1 MNFLSDIYQKSLH
14 ENEKNIKFWEE
25 YLQNLNTLNFE
36 IYSDKL
42 SVPILVPI
50 GNKIL
55 FRGALK
61 HTNEVTVA
69 LGADY
74 FAKCSIKQAEVLRQH
89 RIKDAKSKLEE
100 YNKEKEYLEN
110 QLSFGKQNV
119 FGNTDQD
126 IIEVCTE
133 EEDKTWREQHR
144 ERLKRYHQSDDKKKE
159 NISKDISDE
168 ELWMRL
174 EELELQEEM
183 QNEMQNSDT
192 VEETNSYESNF
203 DSCVIK
209 ESDVKDVRADEA
221 TELASR
227 ITHNVPKQTS
237 KTDLLQQVLDRQEML
252 STKLTE
258 LKSRDRPETT
268 TESELLSRL
277 DEIELLDDLEDEMDR
292 IDDILETAEDEDS
305 SRSDTSKSSKSVS
318 FTDEDDGKTLELTFT
333 HTDVEP
339 DMTPY
344 DPEKGIMKP
353 RDIYVACANLF
364 NNGTTSILRKSKY
377 LDKSANVTKEME
389 APQAVNKNGIT
400 DTERQEIVVRDV
412 VEKSA
417 SQENLTA
424 SARPTSLFKQKRQQ
438 KS

>member
-1 MNFLSDIYQKSLH
+1 M
-14 ENEKNIKFWEE
+14 
-25 YLQNLNTLNFE
+25 
-36 IYSDKL
+36 

-89 RIKDAKSKLEE
+89 RINGMLIIFYYHYNIITFILLYNILLDAKSKLEE

-119 FGNTDQD
+119 YGNTGQD

-133 EEDKTWREQHR
+133 EEDKAWREQHR

-192 VEETNSYESNF
+192 VEETNSNESNF

-221 TELASR
+221 TELVSR

-258 LKSRDRPETT
+258 LKSRERPETT

-277 DEIELLDDLEDEMDR
+277 DEMELLDDLEDEMDR
-292 IDDILETAEDEDS
+292 
-305 SRSDTSKSSKSVS
+305 
-318 FTDEDDGKTLELTFT
+318 
-333 HTDVEP
+333 
-339 DMTPY
+339 
-344 DPEKGIMKP
+344 
-353 RDIYVACANLF
+353 
-364 NNGTTSILRKSKY
+364 
-377 LDKSANVTKEME
+377 
-389 APQAVNKNGIT
+389 
-400 DTERQEIVVRDV
+400 
-412 VEKSA
+412 
-417 SQENLTA
+417 
-424 SARPTSLFKQKRQQ
+424 
-438 KS
+438 

>member
-25 YLQNLNTLNFE
+25 YLQNLNSLNFE

-50 GNKIL
+50 GNRIL

-119 FGNTDQD
+119 YGNTGQD

-133 EEDKTWREQHR
+133 EEDKAWREQHR
-144 ERLKRYHQSDDKKKE
+144 ERLKQYHRSDDKKKE
-159 NISKDISDE
+159 NIHKDVSDE

-183 QNEMQNSDT
+183 QNEMQHLDT
-192 VEETNSYESNF
+192 IEETNNYESEF

-209 ESDVKDVRADEA
+209 ESDVKDATAES
-221 TELASR
+221 TELGAR

-252 STKLTE
+252 STELTE
-258 LKSRDRPETT
+258 LKNRERPETT
-268 TESELLSRL
+268 TQSELLSRL
-277 DEIELLDDLEDEMDR
+277 DEIEMLDDLEDEIDR

-305 SRSDTSKSSKSVS
+305 IRSDTSKSSKSVA
-318 FTDEDDGKTLELTFT
+318 FADEDDGETLELTFT

-339 DMTPY
+339 DTTPY
-344 DPEKGIMKP
+344 NPENGIVKP
-353 RDIYVACANLF
+353 RDVYAAYANLF

-377 LDKSANVTKEME
+377 IDKPVNITKEE
-389 APQAVNKNGIT
+389 TTQAVKKNGIT
-400 DTERQEIVVRDV
+400 DTDRQEIVVKDV
-412 VEKSA
+412 IEKSD
-417 SQENLTA
+417 SQENVTA

-438 KS
+438 KT